1 MVSDLVAPLAFAC
14 RLLMVMW
21 GCGIARWNRVPSI
34 QNLLAC
40 KATGSLSP
48 HRKLAKLTNYSP
60 GNTCA
65 ASIICDLQGLEELQQ
80 RSPPHICRMEE
91 KKICGMQQ
99 LQCSA
104 QNVICTIRYYM
115 YSSCQSISATSWKMW
130 SPALWLLKKC
140 IIKHLQTFDY
150 VRNFQQQTVCSFFF
164 KVWGSHFL
172 NSTHQLRYPVQ
183 RWWRKMKISIWKKCS
198 F

>member
-115 YSSCQSISATSWKMW
+115 YSSCQSISATSWKMCKVLLFGYW
-130 SPALWLLKKC
+130 KSALLSTYRPL
-140 IIKHLQTFDY
+140 IMYGTFSSKQS
-150 VRNFQQQTVCSFFF
+150 VRFFSRSEVHVF
-164 KVWGSHFL
+164 
-172 NSTHQLRYPVQ
+172 
-183 RWWRKMKISIWKKCS
+183 
-198 F
+198 